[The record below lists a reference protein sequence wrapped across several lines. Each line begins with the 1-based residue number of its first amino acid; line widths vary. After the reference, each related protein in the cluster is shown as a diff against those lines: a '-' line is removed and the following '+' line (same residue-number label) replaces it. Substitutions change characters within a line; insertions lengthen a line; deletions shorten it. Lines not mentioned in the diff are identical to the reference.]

1 MSEAEQLASSLTKR
15 GVRCDLIIYEDEGHG
30 LSRLSN
36 RLDAYPKAV
45 EFLDEV
51 LRS

>member
-1 MSEAEQLASSLTKR
+1 VSEAEQLAGSLRKR
-15 GVRCDLIIYEDEGHG
+15 GVRCDLIIYDDEEHG
-30 LSRLSN
+30 LARLEN